1 MLVESLRE
9 YVANGQKTKK
19 SISTNS
25 NQKKNRG
32 GPRTEGDRR
41 YRVADLNFYLKN
53 DLRPTIYVQVPLRL
67 KIVNIYNNFEYLSND
82 FNI

>member
-1 MLVESLRE
+1 MR
-9 YVANGQKTKK
+9 QKSAK
-19 SISTNS
+19 
-25 NQKKNRG
+25 G
-32 GPRTEGDRR
+32 
-41 YRVADLNFYLKN
+41 LNFYLKN